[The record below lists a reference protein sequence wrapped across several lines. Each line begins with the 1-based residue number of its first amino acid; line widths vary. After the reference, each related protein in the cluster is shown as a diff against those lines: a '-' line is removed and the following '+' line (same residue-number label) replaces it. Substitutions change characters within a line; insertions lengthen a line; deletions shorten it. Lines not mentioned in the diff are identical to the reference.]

1 MRSLVVNRCASIR
14 DIVSMLEKQTQCKI
28 LHWFEKRRGGGG
40 GVTCIYIAWR
50 VVDMDPRGIQFRMMN
65 GLT

>member
-40 GVTCIYIAWR
+40 G
-50 VVDMDPRGIQFRMMN
+50 GG
-65 GLT
+65 GLHAFTSHGVLSIWTLAEFNLG

>member
-28 LHWFEKRRGGGG
+28 LHWFEKRRGGGLHAFTSH
-40 GVTCIYIAWR
+40 GVLSIWTLEEFNL
-50 VVDMDPRGIQFRMMN
+50 G
-65 GLT
+65 